1 MDVVGYS
8 RLMAVDEEGV
18 LAAVNELRK
27 EVIDPAVSRFQGRTV
42 KLMGD
47 GTLMEF
53 ESAVDA
59 VKFGLDVQH
68 AVHSHNH
75 NIDVNKRIEFRIGI
89 NIGDVIV
96 EDDDIH
102 GNGVNVASRL
112 EGLAETGGICVSGT
126 VVDHV
131 KGNVDVSFTDC
142 GKQHVKNIPEALHVF
157 GISASDIAD
166 KLDGSTS
173 GPVSKNQVG
182 AGISPGVVDT
192 KFTDIDL
199 SLPDSP
205 SIAVLPFNNM
215 SADPEQEF
223 FSDGITEDIITAL
236 SKIAGLLVVARN
248 STFTYKGKA
257 VDIRQVS
264 REQGVRYVLEG
275 SVRKAGNR
283 VRINAQLIDATTGHH
298 LWAERYD
305 RLLEDIFAVQD
316 EITKEVTIALDVRL
330 SGGEQ
335 TLMWSSGT
343 ESLEAWELARQAM
356 DYINRNTS
364 DLSDQ
369 PLVWCQR
376 ALELDPEY
384 AWAWVA
390 MGYGYHLRV
399 DAEAR
404 LNPGKIE
411 DAELRLALDCGQKA
425 LALDSSCTDAY
436 ALLSI
441 CYLTKGDYDQAI
453 AMSVK
458 AVKLAPSHAENLA
471 VSAIVHNKFGQPEK
485 ALELV
490 KKAMRYCPIY
500 PLWYLWVLG
509 MAYRY
514 TDQTDAAISTFETAI
529 SRGLSF
535 VSVHV
540 SLASTYGELDRLE
553 EAKKPVSEILR
564 QNPDFSIE
572 RYMAGLSYK
581 NPSDM
586 ERFEDGLRKVGL
598 PD

>member
-8 RLMAVDEEGV
+8 RLMASDEEGV
-18 LAAVNELRK
+18 LAAVNLLRR
-27 EVIDPAVSRFQGRTV
+27 EIIDPAVARYHGRVV

-59 VKFGLDVQH
+59 VKFGMDVQY
-68 AVHSHNH
+68 AVDSHNRD
-75 NIDVNKRIEFRIGI
+75 IAVNNRIEFRIGI
-89 NIGDVIV
+89 NIGDVVV
-96 EDDDIH
+96 EGDDIY

-112 EGLAETGGICVSGT
+112 EGLAEPGGICVSGT

-142 GKQHVKNIPEALHVF
+142 GKQYVKNIPEALHVF
-157 GISASDIAD
+157 GVSIGEIIDKKEKTAS
-166 KLDGSTS
+166 LPESTS
-173 GPVSKNQVG
+173 QTG
-182 AGISPGVVDT
+182 AGTLEGEAGTP
-192 KFTDIDL
+192 FTDIDL

-236 SKIAGLLVVARN
+236 SKISHLLVVARN

-264 REQGVRYVLEG
+264 HEQGVRYVLEG

-330 SGGEQ
+330 SSGEQ
-335 TLMWSSGT
+335 AVMWSSGT
-343 ESLEAWELARQAM
+343 ASLEAWELVRQAM
-356 DYINRNTS
+356 DYINNDTSNLS
-364 DLSDQ
+364 DLS
-369 PLVWCQR
+369 LGWCQR

-384 AWAWVA
+384 AWAWVV
-390 MGYGYHLRV
+390 MGYAYHLRV
-399 DAEAR
+399 DAEVR
-404 LNPGKIE
+404 LNPEKIQE
-411 DAELRLALDCGQKA
+411 TELQLALDCGKKA
-425 LALDSSCTDAY
+425 LELDPSCSDAY
-436 ALLSI
+436 SLLSI
-441 CYLTKGDYDQAI
+441 CYLTQGKFDQAI

-458 AVKLAPSHAENLA
+458 AVTLAPSHAENLA
-471 VSAIVHNKFGQPEK
+471 VSAIVHNKFGQPER

-500 PLWYLWVLG
+500 PLWYLWNLG

-529 SRGLSF
+529 ARGLSF
-535 VSVHV
+535 VSVYV
-540 SLASTYGELDRLE
+540 GLASTYGELDRLE
-553 EAKKPVSEILR
+553 EAKKPVSEILK
-564 QNPDFSIE
+564 QNPDFSIS

-581 NPSDM
+581 NSSDM
-586 ERFEDGLRKVGL
+586 KRFEDGLRKVGL